1 MNLYALKNATTG
13 TIIAHQVR
21 RAKSPWLRT
30 VGFLSR
36 DAIEPDEGLWFDRCS
51 AVHTIGMR
59 SALDLIFLDKSGCVI
74 SVLRAAKPN
83 QAWLS
88 APGAATIVE
97 LGPSSSARA
106 EIGERLTL
114 EPI

>member
-1 MNLYALKNATTG
+1 MTYYTLKNLSTG
-13 TIIAHQVR
+13 NVIAHQVR
-21 RAKSPWLRT
+21 RARSPWLRT

-36 DAIEPDEGLWFDRCS
+36 DAIEPEEGLWFDRCS

-74 SVLRAAKPN
+74 SVLRAVKPN

-97 LGPSSSARA
+97 LGPSATSRV
-106 EIGERLTL
+106 EIGERLML
-114 EPI
+114 EPN